1 MKDIINETSKMIL
14 DEEAEKLVEMSNLVK
29 RKTGLPV
36 IIWVDD
42 IGDNRNNKHFEPR
55 IKMQNDY
62 GDRAN
67 SNTISI
73 SIDKTNPT
81 ILAGELQIKNSDF
94 KLVQEWIIK
103 NYNALMEYWKGEI
116 DIEEF
121 KDKVFIV

>member
-1 MKDIINETSKMIL
+1 MKDILNETTKRIL
-14 DEEAEKLVEMSNLVK
+14 DEQAELLVEMSNLIK

-67 SNTISI
+67 SNTISV
-73 SIDKTNPT
+73 SINKIEPR
-81 ILAGELQIKNSDF
+81 ILAGELNIKQSDF
-94 KLVQEWIIK
+94 RLVQKWIIN
-103 NYNALMEYWKGEI
+103 NYEPLMQYWKGEI
-116 DIEEF
+116 DIEDF
-121 KDKVFIV
+121 KDKVFK